1 MRVLGRYVLDTLQI
15 FFPWDD
21 DLYTYFKER
30 GLGSGGLGSKKLPL
44 IYTDNCESTGG
55 IPERKRNNVI
65 HPRYFGS
72 SYEQL
77 RWKDKGRETQPI
89 IPAEKPEMEV
99 AIDESSDAPLVQ
111 LNVIPRTNGI
121 DQYHLEYSSM
131 SEFGRIYKN
140 WATFYLPLDSAKD
153 LSRKVSTY
161 FDEKIQLEFS
171 EETKQA
177 QREKFQYL
185 SVGVRKYRFSYSE
198 FDYARRYFELN
209 GVQGPLPSLVYD
221 RTDPVSRELM
231 DPLLKIGVIE
241 TKTSEGF
248 EKRKAQVALKLS
260 QPKFSVTQRGVR
272 GRAKGR
278 IIEHPDAT
286 SYVTV
291 DAADFATK
299 IAKICKNYAEE
310 SSKED
315 PSYLRNLE
323 VERQ

>member
-1 MRVLGRYVLDTLQI
+1 MRVLGRYVFDTLQI

-21 DLYTYFKER
+21 DLYTYFKEH

-72 SYEQL
+72 TYEQL
-77 RWKDKGRETQPI
+77 RWKDTGRETQPI
-89 IPAEKPEMEV
+89 IPAEKPELEV
-99 AIDESSDAPLVQ
+99 AVDESLDPPPLH
-111 LNVIPRTNGI
+111 LNIVPRANGT

-153 LSRKVSTY
+153 LSRKLSTH
-161 FDEKIQLEFS
+161 FDEKVQLEFL

-185 SVGVRKYRFSYSE
+185 SIGVRKYGFSYSG

-209 GVQGPLPSLVYD
+209 GVEGPLPNLVYD
-221 RTDPVSRELM
+221 YADPVSRELL

-248 EKRKAQVALKLS
+248 EKRRAQVALKLS
-260 QPKFSVTQRGVR
+260 QPKFSMTKRGVR

-278 IIEHPDAT
+278 IIESPD
-286 SYVTV
+286 SSNYVITE
-291 DAADFATK
+291 AADFATK
-299 IAKICKNYAEE
+299 IHKICSMDENSARTE
-310 SSKED
+310 
-315 PSYLRNLE
+315 
-323 VERQ
+323 

>member
-1 MRVLGRYVLDTLQI
+1 MNVLGRYVLDTLQI

-21 DLYTYFKER
+21 DLYTYFKEH

-72 SYEQL
+72 TYEQL
-77 RWKDKGRETQPI
+77 RWKDTGRETQPI

-99 AIDESSDAPLVQ
+99 AVDESLDPPLVH
-111 LNVIPRTNGI
+111 LNIVPRANGI

-131 SEFGRIYKN
+131 SEFGRVYKN

-153 LSRKVSTY
+153 LSRKLSTHL
-161 FDEKIQLEFS
+161 DGKILLEFL

-185 SVGVRKYRFSYSE
+185 SIGVRKYGFSYSG

-209 GVQGPLPSLVYD
+209 GVEGPLPNLVYD
-221 RTDPVSRELM
+221 YADPVSRELL

-248 EKRKAQVALKLS
+248 EKRRAQVALKLS
-260 QPKFSVTQRGVR
+260 QPKFSMTKRGVR

-278 IIEHPDAT
+278 IIESPDSSNFVIAE
-286 SYVTV
+286 
-291 DAADFATK
+291 AADFATK
-299 IAKICKNYAEE
+299 IDKICSMDENRAR
-310 SSKED
+310 
-315 PSYLRNLE
+315 L
-323 VERQ
+323 